1 MSIVKIA
8 KRKDVTFEYDAN
20 GFAQEE
26 VRNPTGFRR
35 WVKVAKNQKLLY
47 AYVSGSQKL
56 PLTGRKATAF
66 MSK

>member
-26 VRNPTGFRR
+26 VLKGNVIRQNLSA
-35 WVKVAKNQKLLY
+35 VLY
-47 AYVSGSQKL
+47 SL
-56 PLTGRKATAF
+56 ENL
-66 MSK
+66 

>member
-26 VRNPTGFRR
+26 VRQG
-35 WVKVAKNQKLLY
+35 
-47 AYVSGSQKL
+47 G
-56 PLTGRKATAF
+56 
-66 MSK
+66 M

>member
-26 VRNPTGFRR
+26 VIRQNLSA
-35 WVKVAKNQKLLY
+35 VLY
-47 AYVSGSQKL
+47 SL
-56 PLTGRKATAF
+56 ENL
-66 MSK
+66 